1 MDRLEN
7 DHHSRRTEGVR
18 RDRAKSELAKG
29 KQFALRGL
37 RGGDFSHLKGAER
50 GHAMVLAARKARIKS
65 GTQVPNKALRRFMET
80 EEIGPTLSRRPVL
93 PWNRSRK
100 RAPNVADPG
109 SAALTPESLSHAYR
123 KFLRDGSVP
132 AQEVYW
138 TAKRPEWASAKVER
152 RFKTACAALRSSAL
166 THDELSVSGTVELNP
181 GPGSAVLRLS
191 DLDKLSDQQR
201 MALAPDGLGLRPCA
215 WEGALCEGD
224 LSART
229 SRRCLDGSKPVAR
242 CPLCYCKLYG
252 AGPVYTHPTTAPAAE
267 ASGPA
272 VPASDPKGKRP
283 MPACPLPSTAPPG
296 PAPSPEPSGTASS
309 GDSDSTD
316 SCTSPDSAQSPEPS
330 ETASCHSDSSDFC
343 TSSVWGD
350 ASHPRYC
357 FGGVYPA
364 GLEEVVGILKAHG
377 MGTYAYTRR
386 SNRLF
391 TALDPVLV
399 PRAMESLHA
408 SAVGKHVSVAP
419 AAPKPRLRITRP
431 GVVRQVPPPVHGRPS
446 PSPSPRDPSPG
457 PVAGPAASA
466 PPGGSD
472 RPPSAR
478 SGPQG
483 PGPRPAPPPAEAPGA
498 PAPASLSVLRGQ
510 QLSYTDKRR
519 ALARHMAPGF
529 WVTTRSVVLDYRG
542 ERRVVSNRN
551 VVETKAP
558 FEIVEI
564 TGYAVLAHVLAIA
577 AILFL
582 VVLGHGMA
590 APQPGSTWQ
599 SRAAGNVA
607 RGFGWLRSPRDNPVL
622 SAACAHRPGRP
633 VTLGGFD
640 LSELIC
646 SQATPE
652 PGPDYAAWSLAAC
665 RAGLVAAF
673 VAVLYLWWCTPKR
686 FAIAYV
692 PHIVSCVLTEYRS
705 GTNSV
710 AAATTMRQ
718 RVLRLATLP
727 LPDLIHCN
735 LVWGTEEA
743 CSVLLDDQSFFGE
756 GVLRA
761 LPRL

>member
-1 MDRLEN
+1 MDRLEA
-7 DHHSRRTEGVR
+7 DHHSRRTHGVR

-50 GHAMVLAARKARIKS
+50 DHAMVLAARKARIES
-65 GTQVPNKALRRFMET
+65 GTQVPNKALRRFMGT
-80 EEIGPTLSRRPVL
+80 EKIGPTLSRRPVL
-93 PWNRSRK
+93 PWNRGHK
-100 RAPNVADPG
+100 RAPTAAGTG
-109 SAALTPESLSHAYR
+109 STILTPELLSHAYR

-138 TAKRPEWASAKVER
+138 TAKRPDWATAKVEK
-152 RFKTACAALRSSAL
+152 RFKTACAALMSSAL

-181 GPGSAVLRLS
+181 GPGSTVLRLS
-191 DLDKLSDQQR
+191 DLDRLSDQQR

-215 WEGALCEGD
+215 WEGAACEGD
-224 LSART
+224 LSAHT
-229 SRRCLDGSKPVAR
+229 SHSKSVAR
-242 CPLCYCKLYG
+242 CPLCHCKLYG
-252 AGPVYTHPTTAPAAE
+252 DGPVYTHPTTGPVAE
-267 ASGPA
+267 PSGPA
-272 VPASDPKGKRP
+272 VPVSDPKGKGP
-283 MPACPLPSTAPPG
+283 MRTCPPPSAPLIHP
-296 PAPSPEPSGTASS
+296 
-309 GDSDSTD
+309 
-316 SCTSPDSAQSPEPS
+316 AQSPEPS
-330 ETASCHSDSSDFC
+330 ETASSCDSDSTDSC
-343 TSSVWGD
+343 TSSVAGD

-357 FGGVYPA
+357 LGAVYPA
-364 GLEEVVGILKAHG
+364 VLGEVVDILKAHG
-377 MGTYAYTRR
+377 MGTYHYTRR

-391 TALDPVLV
+391 TALDPLQV
-399 PRAMESLHA
+399 PHLMESLLDSVA
-408 SAVGKHVSVAP
+408 AQHVSVAP
-419 AAPKPRLRITRP
+419 AAPKSRLRITRP
-431 GVVRQVPPPVHGRPS
+431 DKVRSVPVSPA

-457 PVAGPAASA
+457 PVVGPVAPV
-466 PPGGSD
+466 PPGGPD

-478 SGPQG
+478 GGPLGRGPQN
-483 PGPRPAPPPAEAPGA
+483 PPPPAVAPDA
-498 PAPASLSVLRGQ
+498 PALAPLSVLRGQ
-510 QLSYTDKRR
+510 TISYKDKRR

-529 WVTTRSVVLDYRG
+529 WVTTRSVVLDYNG

-564 TGYAVLAHVLAIA
+564 TGHAVLAHVLAVS

-582 VVLGHGMA
+582 LVLGHGMA

-607 RGFGWLRSPRDNPVL
+607 RGFDWLRSPRDNPVL
-622 SAACAHRPGRP
+622 SAACAHSGALGSFA
-633 VTLGGFD
+633 LGGFD
-640 LSELIC
+640 LAELIC
-646 SQATPE
+646 TQATPD
-652 PGPDYAAWSLAAC
+652 PGPNYAASAG

-673 VAVLYLWWCTPKR
+673 MTVLYLWWCTPKR

-735 LVWGTEEA
+735 LVWGTEEV